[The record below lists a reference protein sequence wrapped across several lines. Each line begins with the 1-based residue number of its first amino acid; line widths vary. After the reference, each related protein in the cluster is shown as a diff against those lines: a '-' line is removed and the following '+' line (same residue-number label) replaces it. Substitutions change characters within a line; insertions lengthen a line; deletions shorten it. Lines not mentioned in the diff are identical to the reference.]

1 MAAVDDSRGDGGEPA
16 CARAYEGH
24 GDRPLAP
31 PDPLAERGPPGRG
44 LRHRRARGDMAPPR
58 TPPARRSRG
67 GAAPRRPAGGRRG
80 PPRPGPAPPR
90 AAPPQTRAPAP
101 SPPGAAPAPAPAPP

>member
-1 MAAVDDSRGDGGEPA
+1 MAAVDDSRGDGGEPT

-44 LRHRRARGDMAPPR
+44 LRRRRTRGDMALPR
-58 TPPARRSRG
+58 AQPARRSHG
-67 GAAPRRPAGGRRG
+67 NAAPRRPAGGRR
-80 PPRPGPAPPR
+80 RPGPAPPT
-90 AAPPQTRAPAP
+90 AATPRTRAPAP
-101 SPPGAAPAPAPAPP
+101 SPPGAPPAPA